1 MFHKGRMTHIIIL
14 LLAAGSAQAAW
25 FSSSWESI
33 LNSAQGKVFF
43 GVSLKGT
50 ERFERNGNSPMAPAS
65 VSKMF
70 TSGLALERLGPN
82 YRYKTILKWRES
94 APGEATDLT
103 LVGSGDPSWGM
114 AELGEKANT
123 RAQRMALH
131 LSKAGIQKVVGE
143 IRAESVVPELDDIE
157 IPQGWMS
164 HDITS
169 CGGAI
174 AQGFN
179 IALNCAVLEVSAEG
193 HRWNQVGVSTPV
205 RTFVKKG
212 ASNSLKIEAGQWN
225 GRWGY
230 VVRGN
235 VKTSQKFYIPV
246 WDAKNWARNQ
256 LVAEIKKA
264 GIQVDTQAEVTSQG
278 DWKEFVIESPPLSV
292 ILKPFMKNSI
302 NLMGDAILKTVAI
315 ESPTRDRSPLVGG
328 LLYMSDYLSSMGLS
342 NFKLNDG
349 CGMSRTSRISAN
361 TTLAFLEKVKQGR
374 DFPAFWNAL
383 AVAGVDGTLRHR
395 MKGTSAEG
403 KLRGKTG
410 TLNGVYNLAGFMPNS
425 KSLAPFVVY
434 TKTTVANRGIARG
447 TADKLGVRLA
457 QDVGDTVTFFSRYSK
472 TIPYY
477 PEHAGYDGEE

>member
-1 MFHKGRMTHIIIL
+1 MTHIIIL
-14 LLAAGSAQAAW
+14 MLAAGSAQAAW

-33 LNSAQGKVFF
+33 LNATSGKIVF

-50 ERFERNGNSPMAPAS
+50 ERFERNGNSLMAPAS

-169 CGGAI
+169 CGGAV

-225 GRWGY
+225 GRWSY
-230 VVRGN
+230 VVRGT
-235 VKTSQKFYIPV
+235 VKTTQKFYIPV
-246 WDAKNWARNQ
+246 WDVKNWARNQ
-256 LVAEIKKA
+256 LAHEIKKA
-264 GIQVDTQAEVTSQG
+264 GIELDPQESKEAVSAE
-278 DWKEFVIESPPLSV
+278 WKEFVIESPPLST
-292 ILKPFMKNSI
+292 IIKPFMKNSI
-302 NLMGDAILKTVAI
+302 NLLGDALIKTVAV
-315 ESPTRDRSPLVGG
+315 ESPARDRSPLVGG
-328 LLYMSDYLSSMGLS
+328 LLYLDDYLSNLGLS
-342 NFKLNDG
+342 NYRLNDG
-349 CGMSRTSRISAN
+349 CGLSRSSRISSN
-361 TTLAFLEKVKQGR
+361 TTLSFLEKMKNER
-374 DFPAFWNAL
+374 EFPAFWNAL
-383 AVAGVDGTLRHR
+383 AIAGSDGTLSGR
-395 MKGTSAEG
+395 MKGTAAEG

-410 TLNGVYNLAGFMPNS
+410 TLNGVYNLAGYMPTS
-425 KSLAPFVVY
+425 KNFAPFVVY
-434 TKTTVANRGIARG
+434 TKTSVANRGPARG
-447 TADKLGVRLA
+447 TADKIGVKLA
-457 QDVGDTVTFFSRYSK
+457 QEVGDTITFFSGSSK
-472 TIPYY
+472 SIPYY